1 MKTYFSVSK
10 PASAVLLLPVPA
22 SENMQR
28 IMTFISATN
37 DLAAKFI
44 SFHFSKIRRATLGG
58 AAGQKVMLCTL
69 TGGIVLNDLVIVQDV
84 VNPLLFECAV
94 MGAVAANVSYT
105 LVANLVNT
113 YSAGAY
119 VYGCCITG
127 ATTPAEYAYITG
139 AAQVEKS
146 NASGVLVLN
155 KAQACYVTYDACT
168 ATCNYII
175 SGFMRS

>member
-10 PASAVLLLPVPA
+10 AAGAGLTLAIPA

-58 AAGQKVMLCTL
+58 AAVQKVMLCTA
-69 TGGIVLNDLVIVQDV
+69 TAGIVLNDLVIVQDV
-84 VNPLLFECAV
+84 VNPLLYEV
-94 MGAVAANVSYT
+94 NTMGAVAANVSYT
-105 LVANLVNT
+105 LVNNLANT

-119 VYGCCITG
+119 VYGCAITG
-127 ATTPAEYAYITG
+127 GTTPAEYAYITG

-146 NASGVLVLN
+146 NAGGVLVMN

-175 SGFMRS
+175 SGFLRS

>member
-10 PASAVLLLPVPA
+10 PASAVLLLPIPA

-44 SFHFSKIRRATLGG
+44 SFHFSKIRRATAGG
-58 AAGQKVMLCTL
+58 AAGQKVMLCTA
-69 TGGIVLNDLVIVQDV
+69 TAGIVLNDLVIIQDV
-84 VNPLLFECAV
+84 VNPLLYECAV

-119 VYGCCITG
+119 VYGCSITG
-127 ATTPAEYAYITG
+127 GTTPAEYAYITG

-146 NASGVLVLN
+146 NAGGVLVAN
-155 KAQACYVTYDACT
+155 KAQAVYVTYDACT

-175 SGFMRS
+175 SGFLKS

>member
-1 MKTYFSVSK
+1 MKTYFSRSK
-10 PASAVLLLPVPA
+10 AEGATLTMPMPAH
-22 SENMQR
+22 ENMQQ

-44 SFHFSKIRRATLGG
+44 SFHFSKIRRATAGG
-58 AAGQKVMLCTL
+58 AAAQKVMNCTA
-69 TGGIVLNDLVIVQDV
+69 TAGIVLNDLVIIQDV
-84 VNPLLFECAV
+84 LDPTLFECNV

-105 LVANLVNT
+105 LVNNLAHT

-119 VYGCCITG
+119 VYGCSITG
-127 ATTPAEYAYITG
+127 GTTPAEYAYITG

-146 NASGVLVLN
+146 NAGGVLTLN

-168 ATCNYII
+168 ATCNYIV
-175 SGFMRS
+175 SGFLRS